1 MIALLP
7 AAGLSRRMGTQKL
20 LLPFGAGTVLEA
32 VIGNLCAVGL
42 TPIFCVFSKA
52 TLQGLRDVFV
62 ILKAKENTNSD

>member
-32 VIGNLCAVGL
+32 VIGNLRAAGL
-42 TPIFCVFSKA
+42 IADQIGRASCRERV
-52 TLQGLRDVFV
+52 
-62 ILKAKENTNSD
+62 